1 MHKGEPF
8 ACLWLYLRSFHLRD
22 IADDLDALVNAERAA
37 VEADVVIL
45 GLAPVAVGVMLVI
58 DLALAV
64 LLLQALFHGLARLAV
79 AFAHAGGAVGH
90 VGVDENVQ
98 AVRSGIKYS

>member
-8 ACLWLYLRSFHLRD
+8 ARLWLYLRSFHLRD

-37 VEADVVIL
+37 VEADIVIL

-58 DLALAV
+58 EIGRASCRERV
-64 LLLQALFHGLARLAV
+64 
-79 AFAHAGGAVGH
+79 
-90 VGVDENVQ
+90 
-98 AVRSGIKYS
+98 